1 MAQNTIKVRLSLMN
15 KTAAQFASDSDT
27 VYLKGELLIES
38 DTLKMK
44 VGNGTDVYSA
54 LEYANLTP
62 SEVQDLIS
70 EASHTHSNKAVLD
83 ATTASFTTALQSKLN
98 GIAAGAEVNVQSDWG
113 ETSADSDAYIKNKPT
128 SMPASD
134 VSAWAKEPTKPT
146 YTAAEVGAD
155 PTGSAATALSDA
167 KEYADTKISNLI
179 NGAPE
184 TLDTLKELADAV
196 TENSD
201 LMDTLNG
208 AIGTKADESDL
219 TAHTSN
225 NDIHVTASQKT
236 NWTSAYTHSTS
247 AHAPSNAERNT
258 IVGVQVNGSDLTPNS
273 STRKVN
279 ITVPTKVSQLTND
292 AGYKTTDN
300 DTTYTLSANG
310 ASQTNGNAAIR
321 LTAGGSGSGTQ
332 NLTVKGTGIATVITD
347 ADGNLVVN
355 VPAVTTIIGNA
366 ASATKLQTA
375 RTIALSGGVT
385 GTATAFDGT
394 ENITIP
400 VTNVNAMNVK
410 VGSGDTLILD
420 ASI

>member
-113 ETSADSDAYIKNKPT
+113 ETSTSSDAYIKNKPT

-134 VSAWAKEPTKPT
+134 VSAWAKAPTKPT

-201 LMDTLNG
+201 LMDTLNS
-208 AIGTKADESDL
+208 AIGTKADKSAL

-258 IVGVQVNGSDLTPNS
+258 IVGVQVNGSDLTPNG

-300 DTTYTLSANG
+300 NTTYTLSSNG

-332 NLTVKGTGIATVITD
+332 NLTVKGTGIATVTTD
-347 ADGNLVVN
+347 ASGNLVVN
-355 VPAVTTIIGNA
+355 VPAVTTITGNA

>member
-54 LEYANLTP
+54 LEYVNLTP

-113 ETSADSDAYIKNKPT
+113 ETSTDSDAYIKNKPT

-184 TLDTLKELADAV
+184 TLDTLKELADVV

-201 LMDTLNG
+201 LMDTLNS

-236 NWTSAYTHSTS
+236 NWASAYTHSTS

-300 DTTYTLSANG
+300 DTTYTLSTNG

-321 LTAGGSGSGTQ
+321 LTAGGSGSGAQ

-355 VPAVTTIIGNA
+355 VPAVTTITGNA

>member
-113 ETSADSDAYIKNKPT
+113 ETSTSSDAYIKNKPT

-134 VSAWAKEPTKPT
+134 VSAWAKAPTKPT

-201 LMDTLNG
+201 LMDTLNS
-208 AIGTKADESDL
+208 AIGTKADKSAL

-258 IVGVQVNGSDLTPNS
+258 IVGVQVNGSDLTPNG

-300 DTTYTLSANG
+300 NTTYTLSSNG

-321 LTAGGSGSGTQ
+321 LTAGGSGTGTQ
-332 NLTVKGTGIATVITD
+332 NLTVKGTGIATVTTD
-347 ADGNLVVN
+347 TSGNLVVN
-355 VPAVTTIIGNA
+355 VPAVTTITGNA